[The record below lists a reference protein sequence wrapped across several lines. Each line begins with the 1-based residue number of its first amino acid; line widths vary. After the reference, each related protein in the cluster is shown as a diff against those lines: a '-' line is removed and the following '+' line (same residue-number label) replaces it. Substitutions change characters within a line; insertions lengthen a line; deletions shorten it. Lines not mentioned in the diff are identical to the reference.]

1 MLFLLELRRRQGPGG
16 ERWTGSLSRSTN
28 TWSDVCTAT
37 LALACVLQLP
47 GQNDST
53 VLRPPLTDAVQ
64 PLLCGPHV
72 CRRRGTSGGTSCAAQ
87 GRFCLKEDGFY
98 VWGDVKEEAVSQITH
113 QFPTSYREFNVVHYI
128 ALLIDQIKKIS
139 IISHYLNVPSAGG
152 KK

>member
-1 MLFLLELRRRQGPGG
+1 MHVVFAGVETQARSGAAGDGRA
-16 ERWTGSLSRSTN
+16 SLSRSTN
-28 TWSDVCTAT
+28 TWSDVCTAR
-37 LALACVLQLP
+37 LSRSPASSNCP

-98 VWGDVKEEAVSQITH
+98 VWGDVKEGAVSQITH
-113 QFPTSYREFNVVHYI
+113 QFPTSYTG
-128 ALLIDQIKKIS
+128 S
-139 IISHYLNVPSAGG
+139 SM
-152 KK
+152 